1 MISQQS
7 NGSGF
12 WGSGE
17 MSRSI
22 SRTSSVFEDSYK
34 IINDP
39 IHGHI
44 KLDQDTI
51 DFIDT
56 VQFQRLRDLKQLGS
70 AYFVFP
76 GGSHHRF
83 EHSIGVGHLS
93 NTLINKFRVEQPELE
108 ITEDEVR
115 CVTIAG
121 LCHDLGHGPFSHV
134 FDNEFMPRARPGF
147 QWSHENA
154 SEMMLDYLIEDNNID
169 VDQHQIQFIKD
180 LIAGTPRS
188 KSQSDERAFLFDIV
202 ANKRNSVDVDKFD
215 YIERDCYNLG
225 IKSSYDTKRLMWF
238 TRVVDNQICY
248 HHKEAYN
255 LFELFHTRY
264 SLFKRIYT
272 HRVGKAIELMI
283 TDALLAADEHFGISR
298 AVDNGEDY
306 LNLTDDILR
315 VIERSKEEEL
325 APARQIMRRIR
336 TRDLYKFVDEYLIP
350 KDLIE
355 FLGKDK
361 INAEEVISHQDD
373 NAHLCTDD
381 VLVEWL
387 KINYAMKDKNPVDFI
402 KFFNRW
408 DRESFF
414 MPKDQVSYMVP
425 SQFQEIAVRI
435 YTRDSSKVCAVQRAF
450 RKLLKTFD
458 TKIPGDSP
466 YSITPNAALEIP
478 EDFTSPRKRRF
489 EGGMDPIE
497 RYAPTKIVKEWS
509 WKKSHST
516 L

>member
-1 MISQQS
+1 MISQLS
-7 NGSGF
+7 NDSHF
-12 WGSGE
+12 LNSGE
-17 MSRSI
+17 MSREI
-22 SRTSSVFEDSYK
+22 SRTSSVFDESYK

-44 KLDQDTI
+44 KLDQGTI

-93 NTLINKFRVEQPELE
+93 HTLINKFRGEQPELE
-108 ITEDEVR
+108 ITDDEVQ
-115 CVTIAG
+115 CVTLAG

-134 FDNEFMPRARPGF
+134 FDSEFMPRARPGF
-147 QWSHENA
+147 KWSHEDA
-154 SEMMLDYLIEDNNID
+154 SEMMLDYLIDDNHID
-169 VDQHQIQFIKD
+169 LEKHQINFIKD

-188 KSQSDERAFLFDIV
+188 KSQYDERAFLFDIV

-283 TDALLAADEHFGISR
+283 TDALLAADEHFGISK
-298 AVDNGEDY
+298 AVDNGEEY

-315 VIERSKEEEL
+315 SIERSKEPEL
-325 APARQIMRRIR
+325 APARHIMKRIR
-336 TRDLYKFVDEYLIP
+336 TRDLYKFVDEFLIP

-361 INAEEVISHQDD
+361 INAREIIGHQED
-373 NAHLCTDD
+373 NVHLSEDD
-381 VLVEWL
+381 VLVEFL
-387 KINYAMKDKNPVDFI
+387 KINYAMKDNNPVDSI
-402 KFFNRW
+402 KFYNRW
-408 DRESFF
+408 DRAFF
-414 MPKDQVSYMVP
+414 IPKEQVSYMVP
-425 SQFQEIAVRI
+425 SQFQEIIVRI
-435 YTRDSSKVCAVQRAF
+435 YTRDSNKVCAVQRAF
-450 RKLLKTFD
+450 RRLLKTFGA
-458 TKIPGDSP
+458 KVPKNSP
-466 YSITPNAALEIP
+466 SSITPNAALELP
-478 EDFTSPRKRRF
+478 EDFASPRKRRF
-489 EGGMDPIE
+489 DAGMDPIE
-497 RYAPTKIVKEWS
+497 RYAPNKIVKEWS
-509 WKKSHST
+509 LKKSHST

>member
-1 MISQQS
+1 MISQHQNELNFLS
-7 NGSGF
+7 SGN
-12 WGSGE
+12 
-17 MSRSI
+17 MDRTL
-22 SRTSSVFEDSYK
+22 SRTSSVFDELYK

-44 KLDQDTI
+44 KLDHDTI

-56 VQFQRLRDLKQLGS
+56 VQFQRLRELKQLGS

-93 NTLINKFRVEQPELE
+93 NTLINKFRTEQPELE

-115 CVTIAG
+115 CVTLAG

-134 FDNEFMPRARPGF
+134 FDNEFMPRARPGIN
-147 QWSHENA
+147 WSHENA
-154 SEMMLDYLIEDNNID
+154 SEMMLDYLIDDNHID
-169 VDQHQIQFIKD
+169 IDTSQINFIKD
-180 LIAGTPRS
+180 LIAGSPRS
-188 KSQSDERAFLFDIV
+188 KSQYDERAFLFDIV

-283 TDALLAADEHFGISR
+283 TDALLAADETFGISK

-315 VIERSKEEEL
+315 VIERSKEPEL
-325 APARQIMRRIR
+325 AQARHIMKRIR
-336 TRDLYKFVDEYLIP
+336 TRDLYKFVDEFIIP
-350 KDLIE
+350 KDLMQY
-355 FLGKDK
+355 LGKDK
-361 INAEEVISHQDD
+361 INSEEVISHQED
-373 NAHLCTDD
+373 NVHLSSDD

-387 KINYAMKDKNPVDFI
+387 KINYAMKDKNPVDSI
-402 KFFNRW
+402 KFYNRW

-414 MPKDQVSYMVP
+414 IPKEQVSYMVP
-425 SQFQEIAVRI
+425 SQFQEVIVRI
-435 YTRDSSKVCAVQRAF
+435 YTRDSSKVSAVQRAF

-458 TKIPGDSP
+458 AKIPGDSP
-466 YSITPNAALEIP
+466 ISITPNAALSIP
-478 EDFTSPRKRRF
+478 DDFTSPRKRRYDS
-489 EGGMDPIE
+489 GMDAIE
-497 RYAPTKIVKEWS
+497 RYAPSKIVKEWS
-509 WKKSHST
+509 LKKSHSA